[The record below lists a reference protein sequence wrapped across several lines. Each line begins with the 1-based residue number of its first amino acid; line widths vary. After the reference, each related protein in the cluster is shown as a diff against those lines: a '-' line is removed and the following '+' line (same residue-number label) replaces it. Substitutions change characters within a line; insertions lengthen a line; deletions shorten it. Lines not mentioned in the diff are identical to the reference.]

1 LALYFGLVGNN
12 CYCDAAYQSLRRHG
26 SSETR
31 ALWVFNFIGSPRGVG
46 QATGSDRRM
55 GGQGATSLAGHA
67 ARSCEAREASASL
80 TEPYTVVELSI
91 PSHETLSGMREVL
104 QLEGRDF
111 GWGVL

>member
-1 LALYFGLVGNN
+1 MQLINHSAAMALLKQGR
-12 CYCDAAYQSLRRHG
+12 CG
-26 SSETR
+26 SSISLVRRVASDKQR
-31 ALWVFNFIGSPRGVG
+31 AAIGAWAGKVLP
-46 QATGSDRRM
+46 TP
-55 GGQGATSLAGHA
+55 SLATLRDLVKRA
-67 ARSCEAREASASL
+67 EASASL